1 MTVICIDSGHG
12 GSDSGAIGV
21 NGLKE
26 KDYNILICEKVI
38 NYLKNYDVKV
48 VATRESDEFISLEKR
63 VDISNKNNCDLF
75 ISIHCNAHTNK
86 EANGFETYSY
96 AGSSDLQK
104 LTHKIILNRIPSLK
118 DRGIKKASYYVLK
131 YTKASAVLIECGFI
145 TNESDC
151 EILLN
156 NIDNFALSICQSIV
170 TYLGLKQI
178 DNREL
183 YRVVVGSYSIK
194 ENAQNMVKQL
204 EKDGYKPYITKA
216 TI

>member
-1 MTVICIDSGHG
+1 MKTICIDSGHG

-26 KDYNILICEKVI
+26 KDYNLLIGEKVI
-38 NYLKNYDVKV
+38 NYLKNYDIKV
-48 VATRESDEFISLEKR
+48 VTTRELDEFISLEKR

-75 ISIHCNAHTNK
+75 ISIHCNAHSNK
-86 EANGFETYSY
+86 TANGFETYSY
-96 AGSSDLQK
+96 TGNSELQK
-104 LTHKIILNRIPSLK
+104 LIHKNILNRIPSLK

-131 YTKASAVLIECGFI
+131 YTKANAVLIECGFI
-145 TNESDC
+145 TNKSNY

-170 TYLGLKQI
+170 TFMGLKQI

-183 YRVVVGSYSIK
+183 YRVIVGSYSVK

>member
-1 MTVICIDSGHG
+1 MICIDIGHG

-26 KDYNILICEKVI
+26 KDYNLLIGEKVI
-38 NYLKNYDVKV
+38 NYLKNYAIKV
-48 VATRESDEFISLEKR
+48 VATRRSDDFISLEKR

-75 ISIHCNAHTNK
+75 ISIHCNAHTNSSG
-86 EANGFETYSY
+86 NGFETYSY
-96 AGSSDLQK
+96 TGNSELQK
-104 LTHKIILNRIPSLK
+104 LIHKNIINRIPSLK
-118 DRGIKKASYYVLK
+118 DRGVKKASYYVLK

-145 TNESDC
+145 TNKSDC
-151 EILLN
+151 DILLN
-156 NIDNFALSICQSIV
+156 NIDNYALSICQSIV
-170 TYLGLKQI
+170 TFLGLKQI

-194 ENAQNMVKQL
+194 ENADNMVKHL